1 LSVVSVSSEQTHS
14 SPVYLAISPSLHPKA
29 SSASGESVIPLILVS
44 SKASLASSASNL
56 EVSRFTSF
64 SKPSRSVSPTGS
76 TVSFSSFSAGNQIKS
91 IKITN
96 VGVGSFVED
105 SDNKLPLKFA
115 EEYRDLRVSTGD
127 LVLALTRTVIS
138 AGLKVAIVPDSYN
151 SALLNQ
157 RVAAILPNN
166 RLISSIF
173 LYYYFRS
180 KYVNKYV
187 LSNVNTLMQPNLS
200 IKDLKKMPIP
210 FPSLKRQEEIVTN
223 LDSLFDKRHHL
234 QTMLENSQLH
244 NLKSSILDAAFKGKL

>member
-1 LSVVSVSSEQTHS
+1 
-14 SPVYLAISPSLHPKA
+14 
-29 SSASGESVIPLILVS
+29 
-44 SKASLASSASNL
+44 
-56 EVSRFTSF
+56 
-64 SKPSRSVSPTGS
+64 
-76 TVSFSSFSAGNQIKS
+76 
-91 IKITN
+91 
-96 VGVGSFVED
+96 
-105 SDNKLPLKFA
+105 LKFA

-210 FPSLKRQEEIVTN
+210 FPSLKRQEEMVTN